1 MQAQIGTLSPHLSEH
16 TFCGFVPTPVLL
28 VLSSR
33 GRFIFSV
40 PGILSILP
48 GTRPET
54 PPYPPASRPCPL
66 PPPCCLSAGPFPERS
81 RSAPTIWSL
90 RTIPGA
96 GHDSSAPPLPQS
108 YTSLGFRRA
117 AAPGS
122 GSAPLDTGLGA
133 EPPPVHLA
141 ARCRLPGAPTP
152 GQAS

>member
-1 MQAQIGTLSPHLSEH
+1 MQAQIGTLSPHLSEC
-16 TFCGFVPTPVLL
+16 TFYGFVPTPVLL

-33 GRFIFSV
+33 GRFIFPV

-54 PPYPPASRPCPL
+54 PPYSPASRPCPL
-66 PPPCCLSAGPFPERS
+66 PPPCCLSAGPFPDCS
-81 RSAPTIWSL
+81 GSAPTTWSL
-90 RTIPGA
+90 CTIPGTRH
-96 GHDSSAPPLPQS
+96 GPSAPSPPQS

-122 GSAPLDTGLGA
+122 GSVSLDTGLAA
-133 EPPPVHLA
+133 EPPPMHLT
-141 ARCRLPGAPTP
+141 ARCHLPGTPTP